1 MNRFLNIRRYFS
13 EIIYQHSLTLY
24 DNHGNISILIGKM
37 NDIGDD
43 SVNDDDYWYVD
54 NGDSITQPLNLKP
67 QLESL
72 TNNPTTQAPYDEPY
86 NPADEESAR
95 YAWKVASWIIVALTL
110 LLNLVIVVVI
120 VINRNAN
127 SVINKGGI

>member
-1 MNRFLNIRRYFS
+1 
-13 EIIYQHSLTLY
+13 
-24 DNHGNISILIGKM
+24 M

-86 NPADEESAR
+86 DPADEESAR

-127 SVINKGGI
+127 SVINKGRIFKIFYHKQSLK

>member
-1 MNRFLNIRRYFS
+1 MA
-13 EIIYQHSLTLY
+13 
-24 DNHGNISILIGKM
+24 
-37 NDIGDD
+37 DD

-72 TNNPTTQAPYDEPY
+72 TNNPTTAAPYEEPY
-86 NPADEESAR
+86 DPADEESAR
-95 YAWKVASWIIVALTL
+95 YAWKVTSWIIVALTL

-120 VINRNAN
+120 VINRNAS
-127 SVINKGGI
+127 SVINKGMYQTIPILVEKKH